1 MMTPTHTKN
10 ILVIDDDP
18 ALVVFLQ
25 KRLDAAGYRVST
37 AVSAE
42 AGFQAMRM
50 DLPDLLIVDV
60 KMPGMDGFSFVREI
74 RADGALAKVP
84 ILIVTAQEE
93 LGDIFKMEGAQGFF
107 PKPIDMELFMEKVS
121 ELIG

>member
-1 MMTPTHTKN
+1 MKKDMKN
-10 ILVIDDDP
+10 ILVVDDDP
-18 ALVVFLQ
+18 ALVVFLH

-42 AGFQAMRM
+42 AGLQAMRT

-74 RADGALAKVP
+74 RADAALAATP

-107 PKPIDMELFMEKVS
+107 PKPIDMELLMEKVCA
-121 ELIG
+121 LIG